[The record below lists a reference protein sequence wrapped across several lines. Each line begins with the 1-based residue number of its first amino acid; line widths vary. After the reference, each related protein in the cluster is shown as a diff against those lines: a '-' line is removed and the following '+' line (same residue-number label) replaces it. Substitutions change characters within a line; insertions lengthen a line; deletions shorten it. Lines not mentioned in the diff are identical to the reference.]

1 MSIKSMEE
9 RIADRTLALS
19 AEFPGVEFILFPGGM
34 QVTGSTKSLSEG
46 ARLSKL
52 IQDIVEEE
60 QLREADERLMEIVI
74 KYPVTTTTV
83 RKWYEVCHDV
93 EICEACA
100 KRVAQG
106 VPVEDVNMALAH
118 AIATSVVHTMFGDVL
133 DDILGHKCKGPAC
146 NECGRFDEGGAE

>member
-34 QVTGSTKSLSEG
+34 QVTGSVKSLREG

-100 KRVAQG
+100 KRVEQG
-106 VPVEDVNMALAH
+106 VPVEDINMSLALAV
-118 AIATSVVHTMFGDVL
+118 ATSVVHAMFGDML
-133 DDILGHKCKGPAC
+133 CDILGHKCKGPAC
-146 NECGRFDEGGAE
+146 NACGRFDEGGAE